1 MSGVLVAP
9 LGGQLD
15 LLVQW
20 LEPILARPGLVREP
34 AFQIVVGETAG
45 DPGAIELEP
54 FDALVGPVQ
63 ISAEGVVAP
72 VIPVEPFLALRAQIG
87 AHGDYAP
94 RVVLARTDGT
104 HAYEPIEAVASEA
117 VLIDSLILV

>member
-1 MSGVLVAP
+1 MSGVWVAP
-9 LGGQLD
+9 LGSQLD

-34 AFQIVVGETAG
+34 AFQIVVGQAAG
-45 DPGAIELEP
+45 DPGTIELEP

-63 ISAEGVVAP
+63 FAAEGVVAE

-87 AHGDYAP
+87 ADGEYAP
-94 RVVLARTDGT
+94 RVVFARADGT
-104 HAYEPIEAVASEA
+104 HDYEPIEAVASEA
-117 VLIDSLILV
+117 VFIDSLILV

>member
-1 MSGVLVAP
+1 MSGTLVAP
-9 LGGQLD
+9 LGTQLD

-34 AFQIVVGETAG
+34 TFQIVVGEAA
-45 DPGAIELEP
+45 GAIEFEP

-72 VIPVEPFLALRAQIG
+72 VIPLEPFLALRAQIG
-87 AHGDYAP
+87 ADGDYSP
-94 RVVLARTDGT
+94 QVILARADGT

-117 VLIDSLILV
+117 VLVDSLILV

>member
-1 MSGVLVAP
+1 MSGTWVAP

-34 AFQIVVGETAG
+34 AFQIVVGEAAG
-45 DPGAIELEP
+45 DPGRIELEP

-63 ISAEGVVAP
+63 ISPEGIVAP
-72 VIPVEPFLALRAQIG
+72 VIPLEPFLALRAQIG
-87 AHGDYAP
+87 LHGDYAP
-94 RVVLARTDGT
+94 CVVLARADGT
-104 HAYEPIEAVASEA
+104 QAYEPIEAVASEA
-117 VLIDSLILV
+117 VLVDSLILV

>member
-1 MSGVLVAP
+1 MTKTWVAP

-15 LLVQW
+15 LLAQW

-34 AFQIVVGETAG
+34 AFRIVVGEAAG
-45 DPGAIELEP
+45 DAGTIELEP

-94 RVVLARTDGT
+94 RVVLARADGT
-104 HAYEPIEAVASEA
+104 QEYKPIEALASEA
-117 VLIDSLILV
+117 VLVNSLILV